1 MIDHS
6 KCKTC
11 KKKLLHRYV
20 VFDKYKY
27 CLKCFY
33 TSGKSLPIFH
43 GETKRKYKR
52 ISTN

>member
-20 VFDKYKY
+20 VFDNNKY

-33 TSGKSLPIFH
+33 TSGKSLPIFFN
-43 GETKRKYKR
+43 ENKRKYKR
-52 ISTN
+52 KSPN

>member
-1 MIDHS
+1 MIKHH
-6 KCKTC
+6 KCDTC

-20 VFDKYKY
+20 VFDKNKY

-43 GETKRKYKR
+43 GEIKRKYKR
-52 ISTN
+52 KPTN